1 MLQVIS
7 INNTTRWHLEES
19 FLWNCTYFLKQHSTR
34 DVYGLLSTFL
44 PKGHTW
50 LLPRP
55 SVMVESK
62 LLIWFSLLN
71 WILVYS
77 RNLLFISASFMV
89 LALQTNKQIW
99 LAICKLLL
107 LRKQNNFN
115 KKGQVEAGRLMGS
128 KKAFADIALMLSVS
142 WDPTNIAL

>member
-1 MLQVIS
+1 
-7 INNTTRWHLEES
+7 
-19 FLWNCTYFLKQHSTR
+19 
-34 DVYGLLSTFL
+34 
-44 PKGHTW
+44 
-50 LLPRP
+50 
-55 SVMVESK
+55 
-62 LLIWFSLLN
+62 
-71 WILVYS
+71 
-77 RNLLFISASFMV
+77 MV